1 MKEYEK
7 ASFCIW
13 LYKHFK
19 NLLTIFKSIL
29 LWIYSMDIF
38 YYPSYILMLNSGRY
52 TVVTEILITDT
63 YVDEKQ
69 EIYKIVNLKT

>member
-1 MKEYEK
+1 
-7 ASFCIW
+7 
-13 LYKHFK
+13 
-19 NLLTIFKSIL
+19 
-29 LWIYSMDIF
+29 
-38 YYPSYILMLNSGRY
+38 MLNSGRY